1 MQKQLRFLML
11 TLLCAVFSTVWGE
24 SKTVTMTSFSAI
36 SGSVA
41 GDPNVS
47 YEAQK
52 GSAGT
57 APAVNDN
64 QIRVYQNGGIF
75 KVTANNGAKIKSVT
89 LGSAMKTS
97 VSYKID
103 NGTPSADQSISANG
117 TFTLDNQNCTEVS
130 FTCKGTD
137 KNSRLYVNYLS
148 VTYET
153 QSSSSAVETTTSIT
167 APSSFNTD
175 LAKGTA
181 AGQLSAAVTANG
193 SAIAGAAV
201 TWSSTDSNV
210 ATVDNNGN
218 VTLVA
223 VGSADIKASY
233 AGVTDQYAASEA
245 TYTVNVTNS
254 DQPAASEVTFYIND
268 DKSSSLSISK
278 DGVTMSV
285 SNGTLNRDDNYRVY
299 ANSSLTFSASVNIV
313 KIVFTVEKSYNNLST
328 EDGTYNSSTTT
339 WTGNATSVTFN
350 TSSQT
355 RFTKAIVTLGEKP
368 KAKPNLAFA
377 EAEYVAYF
385 GQAFTSPVATSAE
398 GFDGQIQYASS
409 DAAVATVDK
418 TTGVVTIKGRGE
430 TTITVSSEETAAFEA
445 GTASYKLTVD
455 NMDPQFSFGATTE
468 YTSVIGDVF
477 EAPSLTFVEGFQETV
492 SYSSSNTDVAT
503 VDNNGAVTIV
513 GTGSTTIS
521 ATSLE
526 TDNYKAGH
534 ASYTLTVE
542 KKDAALAFSEASA
555 TATIGEAFT
564 APALTTADDFDGT
577 VTYTSSN
584 ENVATVDNNTG
595 AVTLVANGL
604 VTITAAS
611 AETDLF
617 KAGNASYTLNV
628 IDPNA
633 TEATYN
639 FTQSANNY
647 GSGAEVVPGS
657 GNIWTDA
664 KTWTSGLVTLV
675 TSGRHVWHAPSAGS
689 EPTEIRFYK
698 KLAETDYAKMVFSVP
713 TGYTITKI
721 VLTGYS
727 NNSWT
732 VDGTFSNNTWE
743 GNAETVTFVNESEN
757 TIEVKTATVTFT
769 KTTTPQ
775 PDAPVIWMTYSSNNC
790 LDFTNATDYTAFV
803 ATNYKSEEKKVVLTK
818 IKQVPAGVG
827 IVIRSNDPT
836 VGISSIFSEA
846 DVLAEET
853 YQEYAGVNMLVG
865 MPDGGAVSPEGVM
878 AYDDAIP
885 AYHFVLAKRDG
896 VVGFY
901 KLTAG
906 NLRANRAYL
915 QIPKTAIDTESSA
928 NGISFAVEGEE
939 TAIQGVTTTAT
950 TDDAWY
956 TLQGVRVAQPTRG
969 LYIHNGKKVVV
980 K

>member
-1 MQKQLRFLML
+1 MKKQLRFLML

-24 SKTVTMTSFSAI
+24 SKTVTMTSFSSI
-36 SGSVA
+36 SGAVA
-41 GDPNVS
+41 DDPNVS
-47 YEAQK
+47 YEALQ
-52 GSAGT
+52 GTAGT
-57 APAVNDN
+57 APVVNSN

-75 KVTANNGAKIKSVT
+75 KVTANNGAKIQSVT
-89 LGSAMKTS
+89 LGSAMNTS

-103 NGTPSADQSISANG
+103 GGEESSNQSINAKG
-117 TFTLDNQNCTEVS
+117 KFTLSNQNCTEVL
-130 FTCKGTD
+130 FTCKGTT
-137 KNSRLYVNYLS
+137 SSTRLYVNYLS
-148 VTYET
+148 VTYVT
-153 QSSSSAVETTTSIT
+153 QSSSSAVETTTNIT

-175 LAKGTA
+175 LAEGTA

-201 TWSSTDSNV
+201 TWSSTNTNV

-254 DQPAASEVTFYIND
+254 NQPAASEVTFD
-268 DKSSSLSISK
+268 FSVDKASGNNPSITK
-278 DGVTMSV
+278 DGVTMSA
-285 SNGTLNRDDNYRVY
+285 SNGNFNSYAQYRVY
-299 ANSSLTFSASVNIV
+299 GNSTLTFSASVNIV
-313 KIVFTVEKSYNNLST
+313 KIEFVNVTENNLSN
-328 EDGTYNSSTTT
+328 GNGYNASTHT
-339 WTGNATSVTFN
+339 WTGSETTVSFN
-350 TSSQT
+350 VAKQF
-355 RFTKAIVTLGEKP
+355 RFVKAIVTLGEKP

-409 DAAVATVDK
+409 DATVATIDQ
-418 TTGVVTIKGRGE
+418 TTGAVTILGRGE
-430 TTITVSSEETAAFEA
+430 TTITASSEATDAFEA

-455 NMDPQFSFGATTE
+455 NMDPQFSFGSTE
-468 YTSVIGDVF
+468 YTTVIGDVF

-513 GTGSTTIS
+513 GAGNTTIS
-521 ATSLE
+521 ATSVG
-526 TDNYKAGH
+526 TDTYKAGH

-555 TATIGEAFT
+555 TATIGETFT
-564 APALTTADDFDGT
+564 APTLTTADDFNGT
-577 VTYTSSN
+577 VNYTSSN
-584 ENVATVDNNTG
+584 ENVATVDNTG
-595 AVTLVANGL
+595 AVTLLANGL

-628 IDPNA
+628 VDPNA
-633 TEATYN
+633 TEATYV

-647 GSGAEVVPGS
+647 GSGAEVVSGS

-664 KTWTSGLVTLV
+664 KTWTSGQVTLV

-803 ATNYKSEEKKVVLTK
+803 ATNYKSEEKKVALTK

-827 IVIRSNDPT
+827 IVIRSN
-836 VGISSIFSEA
+836 
-846 DVLAEET
+846 EET
-853 YQEYAGVNMLVG
+853 YPEYAGVNMLVG
-865 MPDGGAVSPEGVM
+865 MPNGGAVSPEGFM
-878 AYDDAIP
+878 AYDNETP

>member
-1 MQKQLRFLML
+1 ML

-24 SKTVTMTSFSAI
+24 SKTVTMTSFSSI
-36 SGSVA
+36 SGAVA
-41 GDPNVS
+41 DDPNVS
-47 YEAQK
+47 YEALQ

-57 APAVNDN
+57 APVVNSN

-75 KVTANNGAKIKSVT
+75 KVTANNGAKIQSVT
-89 LGSAMKTS
+89 LGSAMNTS

-103 NGTPSADQSISANG
+103 GGEESSNQSINAKG
-117 TFTLDNQNCTEVS
+117 IFTLSNQNCTEVL
-130 FTCKGTD
+130 FTCKGTT
-137 KNSRLYVNYLS
+137 SSTRLYVNYLS

-175 LAKGTA
+175 LAEGTA

-233 AGVTDQYAASEA
+233 AGVADQYAASEA

-268 DKSSSLSISK
+268 DKSSGLSITK
-278 DGVTMSV
+278 EGVTMSI
-285 SNGTLNRDDNYRVY
+285 SNGSLNRDDNYRVY

-409 DAAVATVDK
+409 DAAVATVDQ
-418 TTGVVTIKGRGE
+418 TTGVVTINGRGE
-430 TTITVSSEETAAFEA
+430 TTITVSSEATAAFEA

-455 NMDPQFSFGATTE
+455 NMDPQFSFGSTE
-468 YTSVIGDVF
+468 YTTVIGDVF

-492 SYSSSNTDVAT
+492 SYSSSNTGVAT

-555 TATIGEAFT
+555 TATIGETFT
-564 APALTTADDFDGT
+564 APTLTTADDFNGT
-577 VTYTSSN
+577 VNYTSSN
-584 ENVATVDNNTG
+584 ENVATVDNTG
-595 AVTLVANGL
+595 AVTLLANGL

-628 IDPNA
+628 VDPNA
-633 TEATYN
+633 TEATYV

-790 LDFTNATDYTAFV
+790 LDFTNATAYTAFV
-803 ATNYKSEEKKVVLTK
+803 ATNYKSAEKKVVLTK

-836 VGISSIFSEA
+836 VGISTIFSEA
-846 DVLAEET
+846 DVQAEEND
-853 YQEYAGVNMLVG
+853 QEYAGVNMLVG
-865 MPDGGAVSPEGVM
+865 MPNGGAVSPDGFM
-878 AYDDAIP
+878 AYDNETP
-885 AYHFVLAKRDG
+885 AYHFVLANRDG

-939 TAIQGVTTTAT
+939 TAIQGVTTAAT
-950 TDDAWY
+950 TDGAWY

-969 LYIHNGKKVVV
+969 LYFHNGKKVVV

>member
-1 MQKQLRFLML
+1 MKKQLRFLML

-24 SKTVTMTSFSAI
+24 SKTVTMTSFSSI
-36 SGSVA
+36 SGAVA
-41 GDPNVS
+41 DDPNVS
-47 YEAQK
+47 YEALQ
-52 GSAGT
+52 GTAGT
-57 APAVNDN
+57 APVVNSN

-75 KVTANNGAKIKSVT
+75 KVTANNGAKIQSVT
-89 LGSAMKTS
+89 LGSAMNTS

-103 NGTPSADQSISANG
+103 GGEESSNQSINAKG
-117 TFTLDNQNCTEVS
+117 KFTLSNQNCTEVL
-130 FTCKGTD
+130 FTCKGTT
-137 KNSRLYVNYLS
+137 SSTRLYVNYLS
-148 VTYET
+148 VTYVT
-153 QSSSSAVETTTSIT
+153 QSSSSAVETTTNIT

-175 LAKGTA
+175 LAEGTA

-201 TWSSTDSNV
+201 TWSSTNTNV

-254 DQPAASEVTFYIND
+254 NQPAASEVTFD
-268 DKSSSLSISK
+268 FSVDKASGNNPSITK
-278 DGVTMSV
+278 DGVTMSA
-285 SNGTLNRDDNYRVY
+285 SNGNFNSYAQYRVY
-299 ANSSLTFSASVNIV
+299 GNSTLTFSASVNIV
-313 KIVFTVEKSYNNLST
+313 KIEFVNVTENNLSN
-328 EDGTYNSSTTT
+328 GNGYNASTHT
-339 WTGNATSVTFN
+339 WTGSETTVSFN
-350 TSSQT
+350 VAKQF
-355 RFTKAIVTLGEKP
+355 RFVKAIVTLGEKP

-409 DAAVATVDK
+409 DATVATIDQ
-418 TTGVVTIKGRGE
+418 TTGAVTILGRGE
-430 TTITVSSEETAAFEA
+430 TTITASSEATDAFEA

-455 NMDPQFSFGATTE
+455 NMDPQFSFGSTE
-468 YTSVIGDVF
+468 YTTVIGDVF

-513 GTGSTTIS
+513 GAGNTTIS
-521 ATSLE
+521 ATSVG
-526 TDNYKAGH
+526 TDTYKAGH

-555 TATIGEAFT
+555 TATIGETFT
-564 APALTTADDFDGT
+564 APTLTTADDFNGT
-577 VTYTSSN
+577 VNYTSSN
-584 ENVATVDNNTG
+584 ENVATVDNTG
-595 AVTLVANGL
+595 AVTLLANGL

-628 IDPNA
+628 VDPNA
-633 TEATYN
+633 TEATYV

-647 GSGAEVVPGS
+647 GSGAEVVSGS

-664 KTWTSGLVTLV
+664 KTWTSGQVTLV

-836 VGISSIFSEA
+836 VGISSIFSED

-853 YQEYAGVNMLVG
+853 YPEYAGVNMLVG
-865 MPDGGAVSPEGVM
+865 MPNGGAVSPEGFM
-878 AYDDAIP
+878 AYDNETP

-939 TAIQGVTTTAT
+939 TAIQSVTTATT

>member
-1 MQKQLRFLML
+1 ML

-24 SKTVTMTSFSAI
+24 SKIVTMTSFTAI
-36 SGSVA
+36 SGDVA

-47 YEAQK
+47 YEASQ
-52 GSAGT
+52 GTAGT
-57 APAVNDN
+57 APAVNSN

-75 KVTANNGAKIKSVT
+75 KVTANNGAKIQSVT
-89 LGSAMKTS
+89 LGSAMNTS

-103 NGTPSADQSISANG
+103 GGEESSNQSINAKG
-117 TFTLDNQNCTEVS
+117 KFTLSNQNCTEVL
-130 FTCKGTD
+130 FTCKGTT
-137 KNSRLYVNYLS
+137 SSTRLYVNYLS

-153 QSSSSAVETTTSIT
+153 QSSSSAVETITSVT

-254 DQPAASEVTFYIND
+254 NQPAASEVTFYIKD
-268 DKSSSLSISK
+268 DKSSGLSITK
-278 DGVTMSV
+278 EGVTMSI
-285 SNGTLNRDDNYRVY
+285 SNGSLNRDDNYRVY

-409 DAAVATVDK
+409 DATVATIDQ
-418 TTGVVTIKGRGE
+418 TTGAVTILGRGE
-430 TTITVSSEETAAFEA
+430 TTITASSEATDAFEA

-455 NMDPQFSFGATTE
+455 NMDPQFSFGSTE
-468 YTSVIGDVF
+468 YTTVIGDEF

-555 TATIGEAFT
+555 TATIGETFT
-564 APALTTADDFDGT
+564 APTLTTADDFNGT
-577 VTYTSSN
+577 VNYTSSN
-584 ENVATVDNNTG
+584 ENVATVDNTG
-595 AVTLVANGL
+595 AVTLLANGL

-628 IDPNA
+628 VDPNA
-633 TEATYN
+633 TEATYV

-647 GSGAEVVPGS
+647 GSGAEVVSGS

-836 VGISSIFSEA
+836 VGISSIFSET
-846 DVLAEET
+846 DVQAEET
-853 YQEYAGVNMLVG
+853 DQEYAGVNMLVG
-865 MPDGGAVSPEGVM
+865 MPNGGAVSPEGFM
-878 AYDDAIP
+878 AYDNETP

-915 QIPKTAIDTESSA
+915 QIPKSAIDTESSA

-939 TAIQGVTTTAT
+939 TAIQGVTTATT

>member
-1 MQKQLRFLML
+1 MKKQLRFLML

-24 SKTVTMTSFSAI
+24 SKTVTMTSFSSI
-36 SGSVA
+36 SGAVA
-41 GDPNVS
+41 DDPNVS
-47 YEAQK
+47 YEALQ
-52 GSAGT
+52 GTAGT
-57 APAVNDN
+57 APVVNSN

-75 KVTANNGAKIKSVT
+75 KVTANNGAKIQSVT
-89 LGSAMKTS
+89 LGSAMNTS

-103 NGTPSADQSISANG
+103 GGEESSNQSINAKG
-117 TFTLDNQNCTEVS
+117 KFTLSNQNCTEVL
-130 FTCKGTD
+130 FTCKGTT
-137 KNSRLYVNYLS
+137 SSTRLYVNYLS
-148 VTYET
+148 VTYVT
-153 QSSSSAVETTTSIT
+153 QSSSSAVETTTNIT

-175 LAKGTA
+175 LAEGTA

-201 TWSSTDSNV
+201 TWSSTNTNV

-254 DQPAASEVTFYIND
+254 NQPAASEVTFD
-268 DKSSSLSISK
+268 FSVDKASGNNPSITK
-278 DGVTMSV
+278 DGVTMSA
-285 SNGTLNRDDNYRVY
+285 SNGNFNSYAQYRVY
-299 ANSSLTFSASVNIV
+299 GNSTLTFSASVNIV
-313 KIVFTVEKSYNNLST
+313 KIEFVNVTENNLSN
-328 EDGTYNSSTTT
+328 GNGYNASTHT
-339 WTGNATSVTFN
+339 WTGSETTVSFN
-350 TSSQT
+350 VAKQF
-355 RFTKAIVTLGEKP
+355 RFVKAIVTLGEKP

-409 DAAVATVDK
+409 DATVATIDQ
-418 TTGVVTIKGRGE
+418 TTGAVTILGRGE
-430 TTITVSSEETAAFEA
+430 TTITASSEATDAFEA

-455 NMDPQFSFGATTE
+455 NMDPQFSFGSTE
-468 YTSVIGDVF
+468 YTTVIGDVF

-513 GTGSTTIS
+513 GAGNTTIS
-521 ATSLE
+521 ATSVG
-526 TDNYKAGH
+526 TDTYKAGH

-555 TATIGEAFT
+555 TATIGETFT
-564 APALTTADDFDGT
+564 APTLTTADDFNGT
-577 VTYTSSN
+577 VNYTSSN
-584 ENVATVDNNTG
+584 ENVATVDNTG
-595 AVTLVANGL
+595 AVTLLANGL

-628 IDPNA
+628 VDPNA
-633 TEATYN
+633 TEATYV

-647 GSGAEVVPGS
+647 GSGAEVVSGS

-664 KTWTSGLVTLV
+664 KTWTSGQVTLV

-803 ATNYKSEEKKVVLTK
+803 ATNYKSEEKKVALTK

-836 VGISSIFSEA
+836 VGISSIFSED

-853 YQEYAGVNMLVG
+853 YPEYAGVNMLVG
-865 MPDGGAVSPEGVM
+865 MPNGGAVSPEGFM
-878 AYDDAIP
+878 AYDNETP

>member
-1 MQKQLRFLML
+1 ML

-24 SKTVTMTSFSAI
+24 SKTVTMTSFTAI
-36 SGSVA
+36 SGDVA

-47 YEAQK
+47 YEALQ
-52 GSAGT
+52 GDAQN
-57 APAVNDN
+57 APVVNSN
-64 QIRVYQNGGIF
+64 QIRVYQKGGIF
-75 KVTANNGAKIKSVT
+75 KVTAKNGAIIKSVT
-89 LGSAMKTS
+89 LGSAMNTS

-103 NGTPSADQSISANG
+103 GGTESADQSISADG
-117 TFTLDNQNCTEVS
+117 TFTLNNQNCTVVL

-175 LAKGTA
+175 LAEGTA
-181 AGQLSAAVTANG
+181 AGQLSASVTANG

-201 TWSSTDSNV
+201 TWSSTNTNV

-233 AGVTDQYAASEA
+233 AGVADQYAASEA

-254 DQPAASEVTFYIND
+254 NQPAASEVTFYIKD
-268 DKSSSLSISK
+268 DKSSGLSITK
-278 DGVTMSV
+278 EGVTMSI
-285 SNGTLNRDDNYRVY
+285 SNGSLNRDDNYRVY

-409 DAAVATVDK
+409 DATVATIDQ
-418 TTGVVTIKGRGE
+418 TTGAVTILGRGE
-430 TTITVSSEETAAFEA
+430 TTITASSEATDAFEA

-455 NMDPQFSFGATTE
+455 NMDPQFSFGSTE
-468 YTSVIGDVF
+468 YTTVIGDVF

-555 TATIGEAFT
+555 TATIGETFT
-564 APALTTADDFDGT
+564 APTLTTADDFNGT
-577 VTYTSSN
+577 VNYTSSN
-584 ENVATVDNNTG
+584 ENVATVDNTG
-595 AVTLVANGL
+595 AVTLLANGL

-628 IDPNA
+628 VDPNA
-633 TEATYN
+633 TEATYV

-647 GSGAEVVPGS
+647 GSGAEVVSGS

-664 KTWTSGLVTLV
+664 KTWTSGQVTLV

-818 IKQVPAGVG
+818 IKEVPAGVG

-836 VGISSIFSEA
+836 VGISSIFSED

-853 YQEYAGVNMLVG
+853 YPEYAGVNMLVG
-865 MPDGGAVSPEGVM
+865 MPNGGAVSPEGFM
-878 AYDDAIP
+878 AYDNETP